1 MSLNMKVDFFLVH
14 ILWLPCPWSLAAI
27 YWGPQLWGPW
37 AWGRSP
43 QRPPSCAQ
51 GRSPSSCPSAPDSR
65 RSCWLSPRKN
75 ISQRRKFMNINF
87 TFSLGHWKH
96 EEILILSKLLNS
108 IQTWIGVTSHPS
120 ECVKCKIVILYLYL
134 AQLIVDIKCQ
144 YSGIVLSVR
153 V

>member
-1 MSLNMKVDFFLVH
+1 M
-14 ILWLPCPWSLAAI
+14 
-27 YWGPQLWGPW
+27 
-37 AWGRSP
+37 
-43 QRPPSCAQ
+43 
-51 GRSPSSCPSAPDSR
+51 
-65 RSCWLSPRKN
+65 
-75 ISQRRKFMNINF
+75 NF
-87 TFSLGHWKH
+87 TLSLGHWKH

-153 V
+153 VQVRPSGNRSFAGKPEYFDWFTTLAILGRQLDFPGSISHFKIKFYFVSIPCSLNFSTIPPSWVIIVLKMSFFPNSKLPTLHG